1 MKYPLYKTLHGATV
15 VMSYTLIIV
24 GRLGNML
31 ENFNSLSEAFIY
43 PNT

>member
-1 MKYPLYKTLHGATV
+1 MV
-15 VMSYTLIIV
+15 VMSYILMIV